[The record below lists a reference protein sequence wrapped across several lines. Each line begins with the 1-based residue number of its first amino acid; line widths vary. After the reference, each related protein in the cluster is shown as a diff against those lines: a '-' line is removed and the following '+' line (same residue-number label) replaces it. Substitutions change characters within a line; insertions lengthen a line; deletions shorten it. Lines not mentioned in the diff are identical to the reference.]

1 MSAPSGC
8 RARLGGLWLA
18 GLLLG
23 CRASAADARAG
34 PGEDG
39 PYVLVLGTAQDGGL
53 PQIGCEGEACV
64 AARRDPARRRRVTSL
79 LLCDPRDGR
88 RWLFDCTPDIGE
100 QLELARGH
108 PATRRLEGPR
118 PAPFEGLFL
127 THAHMG
133 HYGGLLELGREA
145 YGAHDLATWVTP
157 RFARFLRENGPWSGL
172 VAEGRLVLQELV
184 EGEPVRLAPDLAVV
198 AHRVPH
204 RDEFSDTVGFEIR
217 GPRRTLLY
225 LPDIDKWEAFDA
237 FEGGAPGSRR
247 IERWIEG
254 CDVALLDGCFAAD
267 GEVPG
272 RSLAE
277 IPHPFLCESLERFA
291 ALPPAQRA
299 KVLFTHLNHTNPAAR
314 ADSPAARAVRAS
326 GMGILAE
333 GQRFGL

>member
-1 MSAPSGC
+1 MGTRLTRFRAP
-8 RARLGGLWLA
+8 WLA
-18 GLLLG
+18 ALLLG
-23 CRASAADARAG
+23 CHAARVDPREER
-34 PGEDG
+34 PEDG

-53 PQIGCEGEACV
+53 PQIGCEEEACV
-64 AARRDPARRRRVTSL
+64 AARRDPAFRRRVTSL

-88 RWLFDCTPDIGE
+88 RWLFDCTPDVGE

-108 PATRRLEGPR
+108 PATRRLAGPR
-118 PAPFEGLFL
+118 PALFEGLFL
-127 THAHMG
+127 THAHIG

-157 RFARFLRENGPWSGL
+157 RFAGFLRTNGPWSAL
-172 VAEGRLVLQELV
+172 VDEGRLALHELA
-184 EGEPVRLAPDLAVV
+184 EGEPVRLAHDLSVV
-198 AHRVPH
+198 ARRVPH

-225 LPDIDKWEAFDA
+225 LPDIDKWEAFDT

-247 IERWIEG
+247 IERWIEA

-267 GEVPG
+267 GEIPG

-277 IPHPFLCESLERFA
+277 IPHPFLCESLARFA
-291 ALPPAQRA
+291 SLLPTQRA
-299 KVLFTHLNHTNPAAR
+299 KILFTHLNHTNPAAR
-314 ADSPAARAVRAS
+314 ADSPAARAVRAA